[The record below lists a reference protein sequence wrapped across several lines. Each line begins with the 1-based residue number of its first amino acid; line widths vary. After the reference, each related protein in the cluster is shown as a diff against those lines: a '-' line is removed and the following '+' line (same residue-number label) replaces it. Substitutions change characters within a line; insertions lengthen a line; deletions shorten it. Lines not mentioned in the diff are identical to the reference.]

1 MYHSCS
7 FLSLSL
13 SVQPHSSPSFHVY
26 WTHLL
31 TMASRPTDPY
41 VGEHCKK
48 IGLTIE
54 QFYRATT
61 SPPMVKIVNIENG
74 VMYELSQVRKC
85 RHTPSIA
92 FYDAVKAICDSS
104 FTTPFTSF
112 KAMVGRLES
121 KCSLLIQNKKRD
133 EVDVLFE
140 EPFYGVHSVPTD
152 HVPSKEQA
160 KIEELSA
167 KLQTLSVQNVNKRIK
182 RQDIKLAEAQAQV
195 KEIEKDKATQEKAI
209 NKLETQL
216 CTAHTSVHTLQQRLY
231 RFEKKDD
238 LTYQKNTEL
247 HSRLNDVEEEFSS
260 KVAELEVKLAHH
272 KRAILSEYLDDLQ
285 SNTIRMKKTKVC

>member
-1 MYHSCS
+1 MYHLL
-7 FLSLSL
+7 FSLSL
-13 SVQPHSSPSFHVY
+13 SVQPRSSPSFCVY

-41 VGEHCKK
+41 AGEHCKK
-48 IGLTIE
+48 IDLTIE

-61 SPPMVKIVNIENG
+61 SPPTVKIVNIKNG
-74 VMYELSQVRKC
+74 LIYELSQVRKC
-85 RHTPSIA
+85 RHTPWIA

-112 KAMVGRLES
+112 KVMVGRLES
-121 KCSLLIQNKKRD
+121 KCSLLIRNKKRD

-140 EPFYGVHSVPTD
+140 EPFGGVCSVPTD

-160 KIEELSA
+160 KIKELSA
-167 KLQTLSVQNVNKRIK
+167 KLQTLSVRNVNKRIK
-182 RQDIKLAEAQAQV
+182 RRDVKLAEAQAQV

-216 CTAHTSVHTLQQRLY
+216 CTARTSVHSST
-231 RFEKKDD
+231 KTID
-238 LTYQKNTEL
+238 L
-247 HSRLNDVEEEFSS
+247 
-260 KVAELEVKLAHH
+260 
-272 KRAILSEYLDDLQ
+272 
-285 SNTIRMKKTKVC
+285 RMI